1 MITKKILALCMSQ
14 DRGGLELYFL
24 KFVKYYTNSN
34 LFVACTRDSYI
45 TKNIFENK
53 LECKPRGFINKIL
66 NFFKIRKYIV
76 DKDIDIIH
84 VSWSKDLFL
93 AILLKVFSKKY
104 LKIIFYRQM
113 KISRSKRDLFHK
125 FVYSNVDIFL
135 VITRKLYNEACNYLP
150 IHKSK
155 IHVLEYGINT
165 PSKDSI
171 VDKKKFYLNN
181 NLDNS
186 IFLIGVFSR
195 IEEQK
200 GQHLVLNA
208 ISQSKHEIQL
218 CIIGHSMD
226 DKYKQR
232 LQSNALSLN
241 IHNNVHFIDFIDS
254 PMSYMPC
261 FDLIILPTYE
271 ETFGLII
278 AEAMMMEVPVIGSNA
293 GGVPEII
300 NHQENGLLFESK
312 NIADLRKKID
322 FIIEKKAFTR
332 QIVNKAFKYANE
344 RYDYEKH
351 FVRFEELIMSS
362 EK

>member
-1 MITKKILALCMSQ
+1 MIMNKMLAICMSPDQ
-14 DRGGLELYFL
+14 GGLELYFL
-24 KFVKYYTNSN
+24 KFARYYNNDN
-34 LFVACTRDSYI
+34 LFVACTRNSYI
-45 TKNIFENK
+45 AKNIIHNK
-53 LECKPRGFINKIL
+53 LECNPRGFINNIL
-66 NFFKIRKYIV
+66 NFLKLRKYIV

-93 AILLKVFSKKY
+93 AILLKIFSKKY
-104 LKIIFYRQM
+104 LKIVFYRQM
-113 KISRSKRDLFHK
+113 KISRPKRDLYHK
-125 FVYSNVDIFL
+125 FVYSNIDLFL
-135 VITRKLYNEACNYLP
+135 VITKKLYYEACDYLP

-155 IHVLEYGINT
+155 IHVLEYGINI
-165 PSKDSI
+165 PSKDSL
-171 VDKKKFYLNN
+171 VDKEKFYSDND
-181 NLDNS
+181 LDNS

-208 ISQSKHEIQL
+208 ISQSEHEIQL

-226 DKYKQR
+226 NSYKHR
-232 LQSNALSLN
+232 LQDDALRLN
-241 IHNNVHFIDFIDS
+241 IQHHVHFIDFVDS

-271 ETFGLII
+271 ETFGLIV

-312 NIADLRKKID
+312 NYTDLQKRID
-322 FIIEKKAFTR
+322 FIIEKKESTK
-332 QIVNKAFKYANE
+332 QLVNKASQFANE
-344 RYDYEKH
+344 RYDYDKH
-351 FVRFEELIMSS
+351 FVKFEELIMGS

>member
-1 MITKKILALCMSQ
+1 MITNKMLALCTSPDQ
-14 DRGGLELYFL
+14 GGLELYFL
-24 KFVKYYTNSN
+24 KFVKYYANNN
-34 LFVACTRDSYI
+34 LFVACTRNSYI
-45 TKNIFENK
+45 SRNIIKNK
-53 LECKPRGFINKIL
+53 LECKPRGFINNIF
-66 NFFKIRKYIV
+66 NFLKIRKYIV
-76 DKDIDIIH
+76 DKNIDIIH
-84 VSWSKDLFL
+84 VSWSKDLLL

-104 LKIIFYRQM
+104 LKIVFYRQM
-113 KISRSKRDLFHK
+113 KISRSKRDLYHK
-125 FVYSNVDIFL
+125 FVYSNIDVFL
-135 VITRKLYNEACNYLP
+135 VITKKLYREACDYLP

-155 IHVLEYGINT
+155 IYVLEYGINA

-171 VDKKKFYLNN
+171 VDREKFYSDN
-181 NLDNS
+181 NLDNA

-226 DKYKQR
+226 DEYRQR
-232 LQSNALSLN
+232 LQSDALSLDIQN
-241 IHNNVHFIDFIDS
+241 HVHFIDFVDS

-271 ETFGLII
+271 ETFGLIV

-300 NHQENGLLFESK
+300 NHKENGLLFESK
-312 NIADLRKKID
+312 NCIDLRKKID
-322 FIIEKKAFTR
+322 FIIEKKEATR
-332 QIVNKAFKYANE
+332 QIVNKASEFANQ
-344 RYDYEKH
+344 RYDYDKH
-351 FVRFEELIMSS
+351 FIKFEELIMSS